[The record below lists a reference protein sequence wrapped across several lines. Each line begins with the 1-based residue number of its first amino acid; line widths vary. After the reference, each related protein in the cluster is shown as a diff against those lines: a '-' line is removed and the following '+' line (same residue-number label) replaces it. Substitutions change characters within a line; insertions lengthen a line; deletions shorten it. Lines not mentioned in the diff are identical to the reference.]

1 MWSQSLLVV
10 RVLGD
15 EDLLTDLQPDAA
27 TPADAVPKLLEAALE
42 AGLVEGADIPR
53 LAPLYR
59 KVSCHA

>member
-1 MWSQSLLVV
+1 MLCG
-10 RVLGD
+10 LGD
-15 EDLLTDLQPDAA
+15 EDLLTDLQPAAA